1 MQRALK
7 VRTVHNLIPSP
18 LTRLKLRALGSS
30 PTFPMANSIPKDVRD
45 FLDCYPGAPNDPKST
60 ANHDFYANK
69 IPCRPDRLL
78 IDDLHE
84 Q

>member
-1 MQRALK
+1 
-7 VRTVHNLIPSP
+7 
-18 LTRLKLRALGSS
+18 
-30 PTFPMANSIPKDVRD
+30 MANSIPKDVRD